1 MRTLTHRRNKAQH
14 HGHNRAK
21 FKMTA
26 LHRSCFLVGVWE
38 ESIDHVATLPLLGAA
53 ARPLLREDDNHAHVG
68 EHHTLQISQPLPAV
82 TVT

>member
-14 HGHNRAK
+14 YGHSRAK

-53 ARPLLREDDNHAHVG
+53 LDRCSVRTTIM
-68 EHHTLQISQPLPAV
+68 HTLGSITPCRFLSRCLP
-82 TVT
+82 